1 MSETGIVAIY
11 AGVNAVLILALAYNV
26 GRHRQRTGA
35 LACFYY
41 SVTS

>member
-11 AGVNAVLILALAYNV
+11 AGVNAVLILVLAYNV
-26 GRHRQRTGA
+26 GRHRQGTGV